1 MSSAPENDAPLLDP
15 VQEEAV
21 AGHIARGVGLVPGLG
36 TDARVVFLSVQN
48 WQNYRYLTT
57 MRIYGDD
64 FNIF

>member
-21 AGHIARGVGLVPGLG
+21 AGHIARGGWDCCLSWGQMRGLS
-36 TDARVVFLSVQN
+36 LSVQN
-48 WQNYRYLTT
+48 WQNYLTT